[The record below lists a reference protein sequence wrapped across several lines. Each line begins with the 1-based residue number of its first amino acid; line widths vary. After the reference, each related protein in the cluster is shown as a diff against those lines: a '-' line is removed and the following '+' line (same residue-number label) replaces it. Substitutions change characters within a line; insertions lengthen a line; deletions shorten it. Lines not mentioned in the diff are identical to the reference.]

1 MIHALKS
8 RHIIPEVNLQ
18 DTYII
23 FHNLLRERV
32 ENVEMLKMELCVDFV
47 WILNYLEIF
56 IISVSSEDVY
66 RLASLIF
73 ETQESG
79 VIEKF
84 VNFKYLLSQ
93 SHCTIGNSRKSN
105 VLHQCKELEVLVPL
119 STYSPEA

>member
-1 MIHALKS
+1 MNFI
-8 RHIIPEVNLQ
+8 
-18 DTYII
+18 
-23 FHNLLRERV
+23 
-32 ENVEMLKMELCVDFV
+32 
-47 WILNYLEIF
+47 ILNYLEIF

-66 RLASLIF
+66 RLASLTF

-105 VLHQCKELEVLVPL
+105 VLHQCKELGVLVPL

>member
-1 MIHALKS
+1 MNFI
-8 RHIIPEVNLQ
+8 
-18 DTYII
+18 
-23 FHNLLRERV
+23 
-32 ENVEMLKMELCVDFV
+32 
-47 WILNYLEIF
+47 ILNYLEIF
-56 IISVSSEDVY
+56 IISVSSEEVY

-93 SHCTIGNSRKSN
+93 SHFTIGNSRKSN

>member
-1 MIHALKS
+1 M
-8 RHIIPEVNLQ
+8 NF
-18 DTYII
+18 II
-23 FHNLLRERV
+23 F
-32 ENVEMLKMELCVDFV
+32 
-47 WILNYLEIF
+47 NYLEIF

-93 SHCTIGNSRKSN
+93 LHCTIGNSRKSN